1 MDLELFKKDI
11 VPLRQ
16 KLFSLAMKL
25 MGNEADAEDLVQETF
40 LKLWNIREQLQALDN
55 VDAFAVQITKN
66 ACIDRIRTRKSTVE
80 IAGLYLE
87 TNGGTPYSNLE
98 KANSIDIVRKIIE
111 NLPGLQRLIIRMR
124 DMEDYDLRE
133 IAEITGTQES
143 SVRVNL
149 SRARKK
155 VKEEF
160 LKIMNYERHYQ

>member
-25 MGNEADAEDLVQETF
+25 MGNNADAEDIVQETF

-87 TNGGTPYSNLE
+87 TNGDTPYSNLE
-98 KANSIDIVRKIIE
+98 KANSADIVRKIIE
-111 NLPGLQRLIIRMR
+111 NLPELQRLIIRMR

-160 LKIMNYERHYQ
+160 LKIMNYEQHY